1 MIKTTHE
8 NWHSWQY
15 GNNKLFGRQHNT
27 DKFNIVLT
35 PLNRPIKSF
44 KEELMLAAKS
54 TLETFPN
61 IRPTIMFSGGVDS
74 ELVLR
79 TYLSIGANP
88 KVCIVRYENDYNLYD
103 VSYAITVCSM
113 LDVKFDIIDFN
124 LQKFYENDAE
134 QISEIAQI
142 DRPRALV
149 YCKFLEMIDQMPIIG
164 EGDPYWVRLDDN
176 YSLKDNWVYRESE
189 TFIGWYKY
197 ANYLNKPTV
206 PQFFKWTPEL
216 VLSHTKLSW
225 FNNLINDKY
234 PGKTG
239 TNSTKIIGYREVY
252 PDLLERKKKSGFEKT
267 DELINEFESFLIQK
281 YKGLPYRQEV
291 DRTLDELWIDLSGS
305 PHDSKQ

>member
-15 GNNKLFGRQHNT
+15 GNNKLFRRQHNT

-44 KEELMLAAKS
+44 KEELILAAKS
-54 TLETFPN
+54 VLETFPN
-61 IRPTIMFSGGVDS
+61 IRPTIMFSGGADS

-113 LDVKFDIIDFN
+113 LDVEFDIIDFN

-149 YCKFLEMIDQMPIIG
+149 YCKFLEMIEHMPIIG
-164 EGDPYWVRLDDN
+164 EGDPYWVRLDDD
-176 YSLKDNWVYRESE
+176 YSRKGNWVYRESE

-197 ANYLNKPTV
+197 ANYLNKPSV

-225 FNNLINDKY
+225 FTKLINDEY
-234 PGKTG
+234 YGKLG
-239 TNSTKIIGYREVY
+239 TNSTKLLGYREIY
-252 PDLLERKKKSGFEKT
+252 PDMIKRAKKTGFEKI
-267 DELINEFESFLIQK
+267 DFIVNEFELFLQK
-281 YKGLPYRQEV
+281 KYNGLPYRQSV
-291 DRTLDELWIDLSGS
+291 DMTLNELCVKITGKSY
-305 PHDSKQ
+305 P

>member
-1 MIKTTHE
+1 
-8 NWHSWQY
+8 
-15 GNNKLFGRQHNT
+15 
-27 DKFNIVLT
+27 
-35 PLNRPIKSF
+35 
-44 KEELMLAAKS
+44 
-54 TLETFPN
+54 
-61 IRPTIMFSGGVDS
+61 MFSGGVDS